1 MSPPL
6 PALGCSQGAGTT
18 IALGAKKA
26 QKLLWILLKNVRN
39 VFS

>member
-6 PALGCSQGAGTT
+6 PAHGYRLGAEAT
-18 IALGAKKA
+18 IGLGAKKA